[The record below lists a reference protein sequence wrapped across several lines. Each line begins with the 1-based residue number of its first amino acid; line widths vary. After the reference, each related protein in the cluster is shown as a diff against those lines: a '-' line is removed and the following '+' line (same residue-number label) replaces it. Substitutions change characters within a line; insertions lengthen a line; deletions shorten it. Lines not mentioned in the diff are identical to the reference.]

1 MDSDEAV
8 RALPSDA
15 EDPDRSLCKD
25 ESVQG
30 REAERREMD
39 QQPDVLELEEY
50 PVPGPAPLARPEIS
64 REPDRA
70 SGSAALTMLAT
81 GLLLIGLNLRI
92 GVASIGPVL
101 PDIRASL
108 GLPAAAAS
116 LMTTIPVFAFGA
128 FAFLTPSLSRRI
140 GLHRLLGT
148 ALVVL
153 VVGILLRLEPAPLP
167 LFAGTIL
174 VGAAIAVGNV
184 AMPPAIKEDFSRH
197 AGLMMGLYST
207 MLFVGAALA
216 SGATVPL
223 RDVLGGSWRAALAMG
238 AVPALLAL
246 VVWIPQLLRS
256 PGRGRSA
263 GQVADAADERGEPS
277 FRSML
282 ADPVALAVTAL
293 MGLQSM
299 SYYAAL
305 TWVPTMLTDA
315 GMDAGRAGALLS
327 FSAFPGILA
336 SLVTP
341 ALARRARRSWT
352 PPVIAAGLTALAFVG
367 LALAPA
373 HTGPAVVWMT
383 LMGLGQ
389 GAAISLSLSCI
400 VWRSPDTRHTGHV
413 STMAQGLGYLLAGLG
428 PIGLGALHAATG
440 RWTLPLA
447 VLLALL
453 VCQGVAGVLACRPR
467 LIGSA
472 TSIGLS
478 GADDA

>member
-1 MDSDEAV
+1 ME
-8 RALPSDA
+8 
-15 EDPDRSLCKD
+15 
-25 ESVQG
+25 
-30 REAERREMD
+30 

-50 PVPGPAPLARPEIS
+50 PVPGPAPLPEPEIS
-64 REPDRA
+64 REPERA
-70 SGSAALTMLAT
+70 SRRAGLAVLAA

-92 GVASIGPVL
+92 GVASIGPVI

-108 GLPAAAAS
+108 GLSAATAS
-116 LMTTIPVFAFGA
+116 LMTTIPVFAFGV
-128 FAFLTPSLSRRI
+128 FAFFTPSLSRRI
-140 GLHRLLGT
+140 GLHRLLGA
-148 ALVVL
+148 ALAVL

-184 AMPPAIKEDFSRH
+184 AMPPAIKEDFARH

-216 SGATVPL
+216 SGMTVPL
-223 RDVLGGSWRAALAMG
+223 RDGLGGSWRAALAMG
-238 AVPALLAL
+238 AVPALIAL

-256 PGRGRSA
+256 PGRARS
-263 GQVADAADERGEPS
+263 GGSVADAADEHGEPS
-277 FRSML
+277 FRGIL
-282 ADPVALAVTAL
+282 TDPVALAVTAL

-315 GMDAGRAGALLS
+315 GMDAGLAGGLLS
-327 FSAFPGILA
+327 YSAFPGILA
-336 SLVTP
+336 SLVMP

-352 PPVIAAGLTALAFVG
+352 PPVIATALTALAFLG

-373 HTGPAVVWMT
+373 PFGAAAVWMT

-413 STMAQGLGYLLAGLG
+413 STMAQGFGYLLAGLG

-440 RWTLPLA
+440 SWTLPLA

-453 VCQGVAGVLACRPR
+453 VCQGNAGVLACRPR
-467 LIGSA
+467 LIGVRA
-472 TSIGLS
+472 MV
-478 GADDA
+478 GADGA